1 MAAVSARRWT
11 GAAAVAVLVALSL
24 PACSAP
30 DGPCRPDLGEATSV
44 ARVWNEVNLDAIR
57 RDFPA
62 PTVHARNLFHLSGAM
77 WDAWAAYDPAAAGYL
92 VTETQAD
99 DNPDRVRQIAI
110 SQAASAI
117 LRVRYAD
124 TSGSEETLDHIDATM
139 ESLCLSADAIDSSGN
154 ERPGD
159 VEAAEL
165 GGRIADAYLD
175 LGASDGSNEAGRYA
189 DDTYQPANQP
199 LAPALSGTVLDDPDR
214 WQPLDLDRSIGQ
226 NGVELPDGVQLFVGS
241 QWGSVTSFAL
251 PPDPEDGLPLDPGP
265 PPYLA
270 DPETADEYRESALE
284 VIRYSSLLDPRD
296 AAMVD
301 ISPAAQGDNPLGTY
315 DGEGRAHNPV
325 TGDPYEPNVVDEGDF
340 GRVLAEFWADGP
352 DSETPPGHWN
362 TIANQVTDD
371 PDLVRRIGG
380 EGPEVDPLE
389 WDVKLYLALNG
400 AAHDAAIAAWGAKAY
415 YDYVRP
421 ISMIRY
427 LGDNGQSSDPELPAY
442 DPQGLPLE
450 PGLVE
455 LATRDTLGP
464 GGRHERTEAFPDEV
478 VIRAWRGNPLDAE
491 TEFGGVGWIRAA
503 DWVPYQRETFVT
515 PAFAAYVSGHSA
527 FSRAA
532 AEVLT
537 AMTGSEYFPGG
548 LGEWTIEAGDLEF
561 EAGPDEDVTL
571 QWATFADAAD
581 QAGVSRLYDGI
592 HVRADDLAGRVMGAE
607 VGRQAFD
614 LARTYYDPTETG

>member
-1 MAAVSARRWT
+1 
-11 GAAAVAVLVALSL
+11 
-24 PACSAP
+24 
-30 DGPCRPDLGEATSV
+30 
-44 ARVWNEVNLDAIR
+44 
-57 RDFPA
+57 
-62 PTVHARNLFHLSGAM
+62 
-77 WDAWAAYDPAAAGYL
+77 
-92 VTETQAD
+92 
-99 DNPDRVRQIAI
+99 
-110 SQAASAI
+110 
-117 LRVRYAD
+117 
-124 TSGSEETLDHIDATM
+124 
-139 ESLCLSADAIDSSGN
+139 
-154 ERPGD
+154 
-159 VEAAEL
+159 
-165 GGRIADAYLD
+165 
-175 LGASDGSNEAGRYA
+175 
-189 DDTYQPANQP
+189 
-199 LAPALSGTVLDDPDR
+199 
-214 WQPLDLDRSIGQ
+214 
-226 NGVELPDGVQLFVGS
+226 
-241 QWGSVTSFAL
+241 
-251 PPDPEDGLPLDPGP
+251 
-265 PPYLA
+265 
-270 DPETADEYRESALE
+270 
-284 VIRYSSLLDPRD
+284 
-296 AAMVD
+296 MVD
-301 ISPAAQGDNPLGTY
+301 ISPAAQGDNPLGTH

-581 QAGVSRLYDGI
+581 QAGVSRLYGGI